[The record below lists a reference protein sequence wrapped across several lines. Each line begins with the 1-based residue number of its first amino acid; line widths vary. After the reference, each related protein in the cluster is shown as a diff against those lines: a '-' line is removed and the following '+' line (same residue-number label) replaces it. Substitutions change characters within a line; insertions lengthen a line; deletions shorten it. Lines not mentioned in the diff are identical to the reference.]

1 MGFRTGVRL
10 PSGPLLSQASNTVPS
25 FRFAVFRNVFS
36 LSVELNQ
43 FQTEDEDADLKV
55 TFVKIQNWIK
65 DKYGINVSK
74 SSITQ
79 VKIKCG
85 IESFDT
91 TKKVMTLPTLKTEK
105 EKLVLEAFR
114 HFELVD

>member
-10 PSGPLLSQASNTVPS
+10 PSGPLESQASNTVPS

-36 LSVELNQ
+36 LSIELNQ

-55 TFVKIQNWIK
+55 TFVRIQNWIK

-79 VKIKCG
+79 VKTKCG
-85 IESFDT
+85 ITTFDT
-91 TKKVMTLPTLKTEK
+91 VQKAKTVPTLKSEK
-105 EKLVLEAFR
+105 EKLVLDAFK

>member
-1 MGFRTGVRL
+1 MGFRTGVRR
-10 PSGPLLSQASNTVPS
+10 PSGPLFSQASNPVPS

-65 DKYGINVSK
+65 DKYGISVSN

-79 VKIKCG
+79 VKTKCG
-85 IESFDT
+85 MTTFDIMQ
-91 TKKVMTLPTLKTEK
+91 KVKTIPELKSEK
-105 EKLVLEAFR
+105 EKLVLEAFK